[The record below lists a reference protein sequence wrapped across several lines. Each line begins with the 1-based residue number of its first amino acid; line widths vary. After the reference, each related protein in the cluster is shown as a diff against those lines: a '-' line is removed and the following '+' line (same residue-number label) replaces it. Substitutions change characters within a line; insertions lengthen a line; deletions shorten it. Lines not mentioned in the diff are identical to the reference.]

1 MRDDLKG
8 KIDNEGNISI
18 DELIK
23 DYDLG
28 PDEGITDHDEMCISQ
43 ASKLLQIGYL
53 EFETAGYATAYKKDN
68 EIYYYVSDGETTM
81 HKFLLKCHEANI
93 YPTPVKYYC
102 KRYDLLEDT
111 EDDIKRKFRT
121 ETAWKLKEAYPPLYF
136 EAVEKLTA
144 QFNDNQ
150 AFYLLKEMSEQL
162 DGCFDISQ
170 LNLFGSLLEMMLK
183 GRLLN
188 EPGYILLN
196 EWLQNEYEKLA
207 IEPIASGQYKRTFA
221 GFAYEKP
228 NGQIGYFLDAF
239 AYMAT
244 EKQADFISRGY
255 VVTPILQKSYYADAF
270 QGLTESRAQF
280 KAELE
285 HYLGDNYI
293 RLMKLIKSLD
303 PCVDTAL
310 YREYYEKVK
319 ETGSKQALAAIT
331 YYGNLWNIDLKNM

>member
-111 EDDIKRKFRT
+111 EDDIRRKFRV
-121 ETAWKLKEAYPPLYF
+121 ETAFKLKEAYPRVYF
-136 EAVEKLTA
+136 EALEKLTA
-144 QFNDNQ
+144 HFNDNQ

-162 DGCFDISQ
+162 DGCFDINQ

>member
-111 EDDIKRKFRT
+111 EDDIRRKFRV
-121 ETAWKLKEAYPPLYF
+121 ETAFKLKEAYPRVYF
-136 EAVEKLTA
+136 EALEKLTA
-144 QFNDNQ
+144 HFNDNQ

-162 DGCFDISQ
+162 DGCFDINQ

-228 NGQIGYFLDAF
+228 NGQIGYFCDAF

>member
-111 EDDIKRKFRT
+111 EDDIRRKFRV
-121 ETAWKLKEAYPPLYF
+121 ETAFKLKEAYPRVYF
-136 EAVEKLTA
+136 EALEKLTA
-144 QFNDNQ
+144 HFNDNQ

-196 EWLQNEYEKLA
+196 EWLQNEYEKMA
-207 IEPIASGQYKRTFA
+207 IEPIASGQYKRTYA

-228 NGQIGYFLDAF
+228 NGQIGYFCDAF

>member
-111 EDDIKRKFRT
+111 EDDIRRKFRV
-121 ETAWKLKEAYPPLYF
+121 ETAFKLKEAYPRVYF
-136 EAVEKLTA
+136 EALEKLTA
-144 QFNDNQ
+144 HFNDNQ

-162 DGCFDISQ
+162 DGCFDINQ

-331 YYGNLWNIDLKNM
+331 YYGNMWNIDLKNM

>member
-111 EDDIKRKFRT
+111 EDDIKRKFRV
-121 ETAWKLKEAYPPLYF
+121 ETAFKLKEAYPRVYF
-136 EAVEKLTA
+136 EALEKLTA
-144 QFNDNQ
+144 HFNDNQ

-162 DGCFDISQ
+162 DGCFDINK
-170 LNLFGSLLEMMLK
+170 LKLFGSLLEMMLK

-196 EWLQNEYEKLA
+196 EWLQNEYEKMA
-207 IEPIASGQYKRTFA
+207 IEPIASGQYKRTYA

-228 NGQIGYFLDAF
+228 NGQIGYFCDAF

-310 YREYYEKVK
+310 YCEYYEKVK

>member
-8 KIDNEGNISI
+8 KIDNAGNISI

-111 EDDIKRKFRT
+111 EDDIKRKFRV
-121 ETAWKLKEAYPPLYF
+121 ETAFKLKEAYPRVYF
-136 EAVEKLTA
+136 EALEKLTA
-144 QFNDNQ
+144 HFNDNQ